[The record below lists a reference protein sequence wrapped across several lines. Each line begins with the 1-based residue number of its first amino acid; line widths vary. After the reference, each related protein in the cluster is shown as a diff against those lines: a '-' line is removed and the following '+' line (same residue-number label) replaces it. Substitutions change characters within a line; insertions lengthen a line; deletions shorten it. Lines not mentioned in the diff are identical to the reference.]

1 MRPNVQKE
9 KRKSEAKRQGVGLRN
24 TCHLSRSAASGNNLI
39 YRYME
44 YIEIEAPIEEQEKEV
59 WEPDV
64 DKLPPV
70 VKRELDKELDRL
82 EKENRLRAQIK
93 ALLFMVKEAKWKVG
107 WTVYDDRTDT
117 RRKIYKIA

>member
-1 MRPNVQKE
+1 
-9 KRKSEAKRQGVGLRN
+9 
-24 TCHLSRSAASGNNLI
+24 
-39 YRYME
+39 ME

-64 DKLPPV
+64 DKLPPA

-93 ALLFMVKEAKWKVG
+93 ALLFMVKETKWKVG

-117 RRKIYKIA
+117 KRKIYKIA